1 MDKDSEEIV
10 PEKISEPLISIIDNL
25 NPNIKKHNHKLMV
38 FWIIIGVLSL
48 ILLYYAYEMLF
59 IYF

>member
-10 PEKISEPLISIIDNL
+10 PEKIIKPLINMIYS
-25 NPNIKKHNHKLMV
+25 PSIKKHHHKLMV

>member
-1 MDKDSEEIV
+1 MDKD
-10 PEKISEPLISIIDNL
+10 PEKIAYGKIS
-25 NPNIKKHNHKLMV
+25 NPQLMV
-38 FWIIIGVLSL
+38 FWIILGVLSL